1 MAIEGLRHLALQFP
15 ETQAIAGVATA
26 GIPHGVLLAD
36 RMNLPFVYVRS
47 QAKSHGRGNKIEGQF
62 NPGTKVL
69 VIEDLIST
77 GGSSIDAAAALS
89 EAGGIPLA
97 VLGLFSYKLPAAEA
111 RFNDAGI
118 PCHTVTDFPRLIA
131 LARAEGYVN
140 SDDMALLESWYHD
153 PAAWSGRFTASF
165 V

>member
-1 MAIEGLRHLALQFP
+1 MAIEGLRHLAHQFP

-26 GIPHGVLLAD
+26 GIPHGALLAD
-36 RMNLPFVYVRS
+36 RMNLPFVYVRN

-62 NPGTKVL
+62 DPGTKIL

-77 GGSSIDAAAALS
+77 GGSSIDAATALT
-89 EAGGIPLA
+89 EAGGMPLA
-97 VLGLFSYKLPAAEA
+97 ILGLFSYKLPTAEA
-111 RFNDAGI
+111 RFSHAGI

-131 LARAEGYVN
+131 LAQAEGYVN
-140 SDDMALLESWYHD
+140 SDDINLLESWYHD
-153 PAAWSGRFTASF
+153 PAAWSDRFTTTF